1 MHFNALW
8 TVLILPI
15 GVDMTNS
22 HPSEVSAITDFS
34 QCHMGILNKLEML
47 GELPALLE
55 PARRAR
61 DIAERAVNFFQV
73 AIFEHHQDEERELF
87 PAVIRD
93 CEKGEEL
100 DRILAM
106 VHRLTEEHRSLEKLW
121 KKLEPGLKHLAH
133 GKSTDLQAQDIQ
145 HLVTQYAAHAR
156 YEEQEFLPL
165 SQSILGRNSNHLSAL
180 GLSLHIRHAHPGEIA
195 TYI

>member
-1 MHFNALW
+1 
-8 TVLILPI
+8 
-15 GVDMTNS
+15 MTNS
-22 HPSEVSAITDFS
+22 HSTDTDAIADFS
-34 QCHMGILNKLEML
+34 QCHAGILSKLDLL

-61 DIAERAVNFFQV
+61 DIAERAVGFFQA

-87 PAVIRD
+87 PAVLRD

-100 DRILAM
+100 GRVQAM
-106 VHRLTEEHRSLEKLW
+106 VQRLTEEHRRLEKIW
-121 KKLEPGLKHLAH
+121 KQLEPGLKHVAQ
-133 GKSTDLQAQDIQ
+133 GKTTDLQAQDIAQ
-145 HLVTQYAAHAR
+145 LVMQYAAHAR

-165 SQSILGRNSNHLSAL
+165 SQTILGRNSNHLSAL
-180 GLSLHIRHAHPGEIA
+180 GLSLHIRHAHPGDIA

>member
-1 MHFNALW
+1 M
-8 TVLILPI
+8 
-15 GVDMTNS
+15 NS
-22 HPSEVSAITDFS
+22 SDPAEMSAITDFS
-34 QCHMGILNKLEML
+34 QCHMGILSKLDML

-61 DIAERAVNFFQV
+61 DIAERAIDFFQA

-93 CEKGEEL
+93 CQKGEEL
-100 DRILAM
+100 DRVQAM

-121 KKLEPGLKHLAH
+121 KTLEPGLKRVAQ
-133 GKSTDLQAQDIQ
+133 GKSTDLQAHDIQ
-145 HLVTQYAAHAR
+145 LLVTQYAAHAR

-165 SQSILGRNSNHLSAL
+165 SQVILGRNSNHMSAL
-180 GLSLHIRHAHPGEIA
+180 GLSLHIRHAHPGDIA